1 MKKIESDA
9 LVLVNRILGLGGG
22 SGQPDSSLDES
33 TVSMVLNIND
43 ALRRGRAGGVDGGL
57 FYSVFLNDHSAAGAE
72 TSTADPYDPSGL
84 VPTIGAYPTPV
95 PRGFDVWYIGG
106 SLDRSAGVGTLG
118 GGVVFLSPTAQQQG
132 FGVDE
137 AGAAVVVNPGISLIR
152 WTGLDASITGVS
164 RGIVDGAGG
173 FFARPILRL
182 ARGVTISFKT
192 EAVTAAAIFR
202 HTAFFGV
209 FPEGLGQDIAQ

>member
-22 SGQPDSSLDES
+22 SLQAESSLDEQ
-33 TVSMVLNIND
+33 TVSMVLDITN

-57 FYSVFLNDHSAAGAE
+57 FYSVFLNDHAAAGAE
-72 TSTADPYDPSGL
+72 TSTADPYNPAGL
-84 VPTIGAYPTPV
+84 VPTISAYPVPV
-95 PRGFDVWYIGG
+95 PQGFDVWYVGG
-106 SLDRSAGVGTLG
+106 SLDRSAGAGTLA
-118 GGVVFLSPTAQQQG
+118 GGVVFLAPTAQQQG

-137 AGAAVVVNPGISLIR
+137 AGAAVVVNPGVSLIR
-152 WTGLDASITGVS
+152 WTGLDTTITGVS

-173 FFARPILRL
+173 YFARSILRL
-182 ARGVTISFKT
+182 ARGVTINFKT
-192 EAVTAAAIFR
+192 EAAGAAAIFR

-209 FPEGLGQDIAQ
+209 FPESLGQDIAQ